1 MKLRNLISLSH
12 THLTVQFV
20 TFLVPSRA
28 MIKGLLSLLFLLI
41 TYSLS
46 AHVFFFA
53 FAEMEYNAKD
63 QRFEITMR
71 ATGHDVEDYMKHLQR
86 PIGKLEDCV
95 NNPLKLKVIEE
106 VLLNE
111 FQLKTEDKSLA
122 LELIGL
128 EVNLKDEVTF
138 YIVSKKMELPS
149 TIEITFN
156 FLMDYFEEQ
165 QNKITIITPTGKEY
179 LTFLRHKPTRKFE
192 FIKL

>member
-1 MKLRNLISLSH
+1 MSKI
-12 THLTVQFV
+12 V
-20 TFLVPSRA
+20 
-28 MIKGLLSLLFLLI
+28 LSLVFNFI
-41 TYSLS
+41 AFGIS
-46 AHVFFFA
+46 AHVFYFA
-53 FAEMEYNAKD
+53 FAEMEFNAKD
-63 QRFEITMR
+63 QRFEITVR

-86 PIGKLEDCV
+86 PVGKLEDCI

-149 TIEITFN
+149 TVDIAFN
-156 FLMDYFEEQ
+156 FLMDFFEEQ
-165 QNKITIITPTGKEY
+165 QNKITIITSTGKEY

>member
-1 MKLRNLISLSH
+1 
-12 THLTVQFV
+12 
-20 TFLVPSRA
+20 
-28 MIKGLLSLLFLLI
+28 MIKGLLSLFFLLM

-53 FAEMEYNAKD
+53 FAEMEYNTKD
-63 QRFEITMR
+63 QRFEITVR

-86 PIGKLEDCV
+86 PVGNLEDCI

-128 EVNLKDEVTF
+128 EVNLKDEVIF

-149 TIEITFN
+149 TVDITFN
-156 FLMDYFEEQ
+156 FLMDFFEEQ
-165 QNKITIITPTGKEY
+165 QNKITIITSTGKEY

>member
-1 MKLRNLISLSH
+1 MSKI
-12 THLTVQFV
+12 V
-20 TFLVPSRA
+20 
-28 MIKGLLSLLFLLI
+28 LSLVFTFI
-41 TYSLS
+41 AFGIS
-46 AHVFFFA
+46 AHVFYFA
-53 FAEMEYNAKD
+53 FAEMEFNAKD
-63 QRFEITMR
+63 QRFEITVR

-86 PIGKLEDCV
+86 PVGKLEDCI

-111 FQLKTEDKSLA
+111 FQLKTEEKSLA

-149 TIEITFN
+149 TVDINFN
-156 FLMDYFEEQ
+156 FLMDFFEEQ